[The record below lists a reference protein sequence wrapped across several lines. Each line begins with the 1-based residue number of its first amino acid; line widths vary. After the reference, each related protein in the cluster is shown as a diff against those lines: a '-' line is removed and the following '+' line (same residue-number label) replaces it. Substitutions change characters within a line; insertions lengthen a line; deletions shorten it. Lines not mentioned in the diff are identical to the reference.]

1 MPLIIFTIFLV
12 VFGMAIAV
20 AKGKE
25 TITKKWE
32 PIADYT
38 LAMIGVFV
46 GVTLAIYL
54 TDMSKE
60 YSERK
65 KTVQLLTIV
74 AEDLKRYKRDINR
87 FPTIFGAFKEKYDSE
102 NHNIA
107 EFLNENPRR
116 FPELLYLLFNSEYAL
131 SKLHPE
137 TIRQLRATRAN
148 LLKMH
153 EALHHNDFED
163 KQLQSNVKL
172 IDLETKVA
180 IKLVCLEIEY
190 QKGTVAYETMT
201 KQQNEI
207 MMERIQSRFRKTK

>member
-1 MPLIIFTIFLV
+1 MLLIIFTIFLV
-12 VFGMAIAV
+12 VFGMVIAV

-46 GVTLAIYL
+46 GVTFVIYL
-54 TDMSKE
+54 TDMSNE
-60 YSERK
+60 LSERK

-74 AEDLKRYKRDINR
+74 AEDLKRYKNDINR
-87 FPTIFGAFKEKYDSE
+87 FPAIFGVFKEKFDSE

-107 EFLNENPRR
+107 EFLNQNPRR
-116 FPELLYLLFNSEYAL
+116 FPELPSLLFNSEYAL

-137 TIRQLRATRAN
+137 TIRQLGATRAN

-163 KQLQSNVKL
+163 KQLQSNVQL

-190 QKGTVAYETMT
+190 QNGTVAYETMI
-201 KQQNEI
+201 KQQNAI
-207 MMERIQSRFRKTK
+207 MMERLQH